1 MKQIKTFT
9 RQRLCFSQIP
19 RESSKTN
26 DTDSFLSTTHTHVLK
41 SLACIAYSRPLPR
54 YLIIRTHPMF
64 YKVVLPII
72 FDGDLQT
79 VHMYVHSFYCITK
92 IIASRYNDS
101 CIEYVVSYSS
111 FSCIKHGCKIP
122 PWLTLDKARIID

>member
-1 MKQIKTFT
+1 MHSISPT
-9 RQRLCFSQIP
+9 
-19 RESSKTN
+19 
-26 DTDSFLSTTHTHVLK
+26 STAVSDYQDASYVL
-41 SLACIAYSRPLPR
+41 LGRFAYTLN
-54 YLIIRTHPMF
+54 F
-64 YKVVLPII
+64 I

-79 VHMYVHSFYCITK
+79 GHMYAHSFYCITK
-92 IIASRYNDS
+92 IIASRCNDS